1 MTLCVS
7 TLMGRDLFLSLSWI
21 ICLGTVTPQATSST
35 PLTSAGLSLSPQPW
49 VPVSQARLFCLSAKL
64 RCPHTP
70 CSPSHLIYIST
81 TWKDQ
86 SHVTVNPS
94 NGKLEN
100 KDRKPHT
107 DTQKL
112 AETLWVKELLFLLQ
126 SQTQEIFL
134 NSYWMTLIPQGEKI
148 PIPLST
154 CQ

>member
-1 MTLCVS
+1 MCVH
-7 TLMGRDLFLSLSWI
+7 TDGQKFVPVFILDHLSWNRYTPSNVI
-21 ICLGTVTPQATSST
+21 YTPHLSRFVTVTTT
-35 PLTSAGLSLSPQPW
+35 LSPWLAKPH
-49 VPVSQARLFCLSAKL
+49 LFCLSTKL

-70 CSPSHLIYIST
+70 CSLSHLIYIST

-126 SQTQEIFL
+126 SQTQELFL
-134 NSYWMTLIPQGEKI
+134 NSYWMTLIPQGERI